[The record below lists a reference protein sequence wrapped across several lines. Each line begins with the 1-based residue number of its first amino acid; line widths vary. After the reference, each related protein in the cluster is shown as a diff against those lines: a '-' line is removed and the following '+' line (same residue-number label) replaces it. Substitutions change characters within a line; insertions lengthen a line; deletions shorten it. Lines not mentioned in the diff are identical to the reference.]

1 MALARPTT
9 PQAPTAPSMLA
20 APASLS
26 APSRLPPGRG
36 AARTHARRSPSG
48 GKWLAQQQQK
58 PWWPWLTRGLAGTFF
73 LLVAGLIVHQARSVD
88 WPAVWQ
94 AVLALP
100 ARVLWAGAGFALLSH
115 FTYGSFEWIG
125 RHLTRHRLGR
135 TTTLGIAMTSYA
147 FTLNLGSVVGGVG
160 VRYRL
165 YSRHG
170 IDAGTIGQVV
180 TTSILT
186 NWVGY
191 LLLAAL
197 VPWFWVPPAVFG
209 WTATTAQWRV
219 SGALLALVALAYLAL
234 CVLRS
239 GRALELRDHRYPLPR
254 WPLALWQI
262 TASAANWML
271 MGAAL
276 WVVLQSQVTYPA
288 ALATVMLGAVAGLV
302 LRVPAGLGVLE
313 SVGVALLATD
323 TLSKTEV
330 LAALLAY
337 RALYYFV
344 PLVLAALALGAQEW
358 WLRDRNMS
366 ENSL

>member
-1 MALARPTT
+1 MASTPSTPNQSSEPKAGRKPHAKQEAISGLAKLRE
-9 PQAPTAPSMLA
+9 
-20 APASLS
+20 
-26 APSRLPPGRG
+26 R
-36 AARTHARRSPSG
+36 
-48 GKWLAQQQQK
+48 
-58 PWWPWLTRGLAGTFF
+58 PWWPWLTRGLAGAFF
-73 LLVAGLIVHQARSVD
+73 LVVAGLIVHQARSVD

-100 ARVLWAGAGFALLSH
+100 ARVLWAGAALALLSH

-125 RHLTRHRLGR
+125 RHLTHHRLGR
-135 TTTLGIAMTSYA
+135 ATTLGIAMTSYA
-147 FTLNLGSVVGGVG
+147 FTLNLGSVIGGVG

-165 YSRHG
+165 YSRRG
-170 IDAGTIGQVV
+170 IDPGTIGQVV

-191 LLLAAL
+191 LVLAAV

-209 WTATTAQWRV
+209 WTATAAQWRV
-219 SGALLALVALAYLAL
+219 GGALLAVVALAYGVL
-234 CVLRS
+234 CVVRG
-239 GRALELRDHRYPLPR
+239 GRALELRGHGYPLPR
-254 WPLALWQI
+254 WPLALWQV
-262 TASAANWML
+262 AVSCANWLL

-276 WVVLQSQVTYPA
+276 WAVLQSQVAYPA

-313 SVGVALLATD
+313 SVGVALLSTD
-323 TLSKTEV
+323 ALSKTEV

-344 PLVLAALALGAQEW
+344 PLVLAALALAAQEW
-358 WLRDRNMS
+358 WMRDRNI
-366 ENSL
+366 EQK